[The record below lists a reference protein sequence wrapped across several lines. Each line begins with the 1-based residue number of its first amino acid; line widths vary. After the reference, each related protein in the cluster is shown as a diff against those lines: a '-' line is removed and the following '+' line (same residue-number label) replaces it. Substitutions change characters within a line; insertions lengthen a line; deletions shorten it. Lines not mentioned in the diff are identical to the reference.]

1 MLTFPKLHDL
11 NGRGGMGPHAHRSQN
26 FSIFPVRANLK
37 TDVTRFLAVSLTAD
51 PVLITGSMSLDA
63 LRKGAEFP

>member
-26 FSIFPVRANLK
+26 FSIFPRPRKFK
-37 TDVTRFLAVSLTAD
+37 TDVTRFLAVRGLS
-51 PVLITGSMSLDA
+51 VGLIQFS
-63 LRKGAEFP
+63 